1 MSETNEQWH
10 SIVKETMKII
20 REKYPEISLSL
31 EFGAYIAPEN
41 YFVAYIFSTDAKLA
55 AAKDS
60 GLTER
65 INADHKQVLKGLG
78 YPEAALKDCSFDSQ
92 ETCNREF
99 SGNWYYFYK

>member
-1 MSETNEQWH
+1 MSETNKQWQ

-20 REKYPEISLSL
+20 RGKYPEISLSM

-55 AAKDS
+55 EAKES
-60 GLTER
+60 GLTAR
-65 INADHKQVLKGLG
+65 INADHKKVLKELG
-78 YPEAALKDCSFDSQ
+78 YPKTALKDCSFDSQ
-92 ETCNREF
+92 ETCNREN